1 MGRLE
6 HRALLETPEVQDHK
20 DPKEIKVHE
29 GQLAKLDPR
38 DLQGRQGPLVQRVIP
53 VLWGR
58 MGTQEPKE
66 LRDLVVLMETRARQ
80 EKQVHP
86 ETPGLEVYRV
96 TRDHKGAQDLQELQ
110 GPLGQPVTEE
120 IPVSR
125 VPLGL
130 QAGLVLLGP
139 LVFGVTPVRLE
150 LQVNLAYRVP
160 RVKPVVRVQRGLRVF
175 LDPGV

>member
-6 HRALLETPEVQDHK
+6 HRALLETPEVQVHK

-53 VLWGR
+53 VLWER
-58 MGTQEPKE
+58 VVTQEPKG
-66 LRDLVVLMETRARQ
+66 LRDLVVLMETLARL

-86 ETPGLEVYRV
+86 ETPGRVVYRV
-96 TRDHKGAQDLQELQ
+96 TRDHKGAQDRQGLQ
-110 GPLGQPVTEE
+110 GPLGQPVTGE

-125 VPLGL
+125 AP
-130 QAGLVLLGP
+130 
-139 LVFGVTPVRLE
+139 
-150 LQVNLAYRVP
+150 
-160 RVKPVVRVQRGLRVF
+160 
-175 LDPGV
+175 